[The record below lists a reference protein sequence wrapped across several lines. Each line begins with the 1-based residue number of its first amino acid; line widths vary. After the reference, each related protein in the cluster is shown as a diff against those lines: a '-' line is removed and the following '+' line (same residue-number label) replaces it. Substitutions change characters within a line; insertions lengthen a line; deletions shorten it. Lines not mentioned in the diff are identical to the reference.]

1 LKKRQYA
8 TGGFRSVGRIC
19 ARRIAALIAQRND
32 NHMQSTE
39 SSSLAGS
46 VTVPGGDDI
55 ELRVYAERVALL
67 YSMTPFT
74 LAMAVLLS
82 TILAVAL
89 APVVP
94 AVELAL
100 WYAANN
106 GISALRYLLI
116 RRYRRVQPRPEVA
129 RAWVWPFI
137 LLTAAAGAIW
147 GLLGT
152 WLFPPNDPAD
162 QAMLLLILVGTSA
175 VGLFSLG
182 SMAAAYAAICLP
194 MLLPPAAH
202 LFMIGGQ
209 ANDMLGVGLLLY
221 SLIAVSNARRHQR
234 NTAELL
240 RLRFVNA
247 RIAEER
253 EHALQS
259 AEHASYVKSRFLAN
273 MSHEIR
279 TPLNGILG
287 MTQLLTDSRL
297 DDEQRFR
304 LDVVQ
309 RSGKHLLVLINDI
322 LDFSKIEA
330 GRLAVEHAPFDLRRA
345 VADVT
350 DLLAAI
356 AHDKHI
362 AFRTTIAADVPGWVE
377 GDVSRV
383 KQVLQNLLGNA
394 IKFTDRGGVRLDV
407 HRGAPGEPSL
417 RFEVEDTG
425 AGIPEDQ
432 LKTVFD
438 AFRQADGS
446 QAGRHG
452 GTGLGLT
459 ISRDLARAMGGDV
472 GCTSEVGRGSTFW
485 FSAELP
491 ETAMPQSAASHDGE
505 RESDVRLAGRVLMAE
520 DNTINAL
527 VARGHLEKLGLAVD
541 CVENGRQALERAIS
555 GEYDLILMDCQ
566 MPEMDGFEATRL
578 IRAHEKAHGRKPV
591 AVVALTANA
600 IRGDQERC
608 LAAGMDDYLSKPFQ
622 TSDLRAAL
630 ERHLPRAVE

>member
-1 LKKRQYA
+1 M
-8 TGGFRSVGRIC
+8 
-19 ARRIAALIAQRND
+19 IAQGND

-46 VTVPGGDDI
+46 VTVPGGGDI

-67 YSMTPFT
+67 CSMTPFT
-74 LAMAVLLS
+74 LAMAALLS
-82 TILAVAL
+82 TILAVVL
-89 APVVP
+89 TPVVP
-94 AVELAL
+94 AVELGL

-116 RRYRRVQPRPEVA
+116 RRYRRAQPRPEVA

-152 WLFPPNDPAD
+152 WLLPPNNPAD
-162 QAMLLLILVGTSA
+162 QAMLLLILIGTSA
-175 VGLFSLG
+175 VGLFTLG
-182 SMAAAYAAICLP
+182 SMAVAYAAICLP
-194 MLLPPAAH
+194 MLLPPAAY

-209 ANDMLGVGLLLY
+209 SNDVLGVGLLLF
-221 SLIAVSNARRHQR
+221 SSIAVSNARRHER

-287 MTQLLTDSRL
+287 MTQLLSDSRL
-297 DDEQRFR
+297 DEEQRFR

-330 GRLAVEHAPFDLRRA
+330 GRLAIEHAPFDLRRA

-362 AFRTTIAADVPGWVE
+362 AFQTTIADDVPGWVE

-394 IKFTDRGGVRLDV
+394 IKFTDRGGVRLGV
-407 HRGAPGEPSL
+407 RKGAPGEPSL

-438 AFRQADGS
+438 AFRQADGLH
-446 QAGRHG
+446 ARRRG

-491 ETAMPQSAASHDGE
+491 KSAMPQTAAGGADE
-505 RESDVRLAGRVLMAE
+505 RPESYVRLAGRVLLAE
-520 DNTINAL
+520 DNSINAL
-527 VARGHLEKLGLAVD
+527 VARGHLEKFGLAVD
-541 CVENGRQALERAIS
+541 CVENGRQALERATS

-608 LAAGMDDYLSKPFQ
+608 RAACLDDSLSKPFQ

-630 ERHLPRAVE
+630 ERHLPRAVG

>member
-1 LKKRQYA
+1 
-8 TGGFRSVGRIC
+8 
-19 ARRIAALIAQRND
+19 
-32 NHMQSTE
+32 MQSNE
-39 SSSLAGS
+39 LSSLAERG
-46 VTVPGGDDI
+46 TGPGDDI
-55 ELRVYAERVALL
+55 ELRVYAEQVALL

-74 LAMAVLLS
+74 LAMAAVLS
-82 TILAVAL
+82 TILALAL
-89 APVVP
+89 APIVP
-94 AVELAL
+94 LVELAC

-106 GISALRYLLI
+106 GVSLLRYLLI
-116 RRYRRVQPRPEVA
+116 RRYRRVQPRPEAA
-129 RAWVWPFI
+129 RAWVSPFI
-137 LLTAAAGAIW
+137 ALTAVAGTIW

-152 WLFPPNDPAD
+152 WLFPPGDPAN
-162 QAMLLLILVGTSA
+162 QAMLLLILIGTSA
-175 VGLFSLG
+175 VGLFTLG
-182 SMAAAYAAICLP
+182 SMALAYSAICLP
-194 MLLPPAAH
+194 MLLPVAIH
-202 LFMIGGQ
+202 LFLIGGQ
-209 ANDMLGVGLLLY
+209 SNDVLGVGLLLF
-221 SLIAVSNARRHQR
+221 SSIAVLNARRHER

-247 RIAEER
+247 RIADER
-253 EHALQS
+253 ERALQS

-287 MTQLLTDSRL
+287 MTQLLADSRL

-330 GRLAVEHAPFDLRRA
+330 GRLAIEHAPFDLRRA

-362 AFRTTIAADVPGWVE
+362 AFHTTIAAEVPSWVE
-377 GDVSRV
+377 GDISRV

-394 IKFTDRGGVRLDV
+394 IKFTDHGSVRLHV
-407 HRGAPGEPSL
+407 RKGAPGEPSL
-417 RFEVEDTG
+417 RFEVEDSG
-425 AGIPEDQ
+425 PGIPADQ
-432 LKTVFD
+432 QRTVFD
-438 AFRQADGS
+438 AFRQVDVSHAR
-446 QAGRHG
+446 RHG

-472 GCTSEVGRGSTFW
+472 GCTSEVGRGSIFW
-485 FSAELP
+485 FTAELP
-491 ETAMPQSAASHDGE
+491 ETAMPQAAAARAGE
-505 RESDVRLAGRVLMAE
+505 RRESEARLAGRVLLAE
-520 DNTINAL
+520 DNSINAL
-527 VARGHLEKLGLAVD
+527 VAMGHLEKLGLAVE
-541 CVENGRQALERAIS
+541 CVENGKQALERAVN

-578 IRAHEKAHGRKPV
+578 IRAHEKANGRKPV

-608 LAAGMDDYLSKPFQ
+608 RAAGMDDYLSKPFQ
-622 TSDLRAAL
+622 SSDLRAAL

>member
-1 LKKRQYA
+1 
-8 TGGFRSVGRIC
+8 
-19 ARRIAALIAQRND
+19 
-32 NHMQSTE
+32 MQSTE
-39 SSSLAGS
+39 LSSFAERATG
-46 VTVPGGDDI
+46 PGDDI

-82 TILAVAL
+82 TIITVA
-89 APVVP
+89 AASVVP
-94 AVELAL
+94 FASLVS

-106 GISALRYLLI
+106 GVSLWRYMLI
-116 RRYRRVQPRPEVA
+116 RRYRRVQPSPEVA
-129 RAWVWPFI
+129 RAWAWPFI

-152 WLFPPNDPAD
+152 WLFPPNDPAS
-162 QAMLLLILVGTSA
+162 QAMMLVILVGTSA
-175 VGLFSLG
+175 VGLFTLG
-182 SMAAAYAAICLP
+182 SMAVAYAAICLP

-209 ANDMLGVGLLLY
+209 ANDVFGVGLLLL
-221 SLIAVSNARRHQR
+221 SFIAVSNARRHQR

-253 EHALQS
+253 ERALQS

-287 MTQLLTDSRL
+287 MTQLLADSRL

-309 RSGKHLLVLINDI
+309 RSGRHLLVLINDI

-356 AHDKHI
+356 AHDKRI
-362 AFRTTIAADVPGWVE
+362 AFHTAIAADVPSWVE
-377 GDVSRV
+377 GDVARV

-394 IKFTDRGGVRLDV
+394 IKFTDHGSVRLNV
-407 HRGAPGEPSL
+407 RKGVPGEPSL

-425 AGIPEDQ
+425 PGIPEDQ
-432 LKTVFD
+432 QKTVFD
-438 AFRQADGS
+438 AFRQVDGS
-446 QAGRHG
+446 HARRHG

-459 ISRDLARAMGGDV
+459 ISRELARAMGGDV
-472 GCTSEVGRGSTFW
+472 GCTSEMGRGSTFW
-485 FSAELP
+485 FTAELAETAMP
-491 ETAMPQSAASHDGE
+491 ETAMRHA
-505 RESDVRLAGRVLMAE
+505 REQREADIRLTGRVLLAE
-520 DNTINAL
+520 DNSINAL
-527 VARGHLEKLGLAVD
+527 VAMGHLEKLGLAVE
-541 CVENGRQALERAIS
+541 CVENGKQALERAIN
-555 GEYDLILMDCQ
+555 GGYDLILMDCQ
-566 MPEMDGFEATRL
+566 MPEMDGFEATRR
-578 IRAHEKAHGRKPV
+578 IRSYEQANGRKRV

-600 IRGDQERC
+600 IRGDEERC
-608 LAAGMDDYLSKPFQ
+608 IAAGMDGYLAKPFQ
-622 TSDLRAAL
+622 ASDLRAAL

>member
-1 LKKRQYA
+1 
-8 TGGFRSVGRIC
+8 
-19 ARRIAALIAQRND
+19 
-32 NHMQSTE
+32 MQSNE
-39 SSSLAGS
+39 SPSLAGRG
-46 VTVPGGDDI
+46 TVPDDDI

-74 LAMAVLLS
+74 LAMAVVLS
-82 TILAVAL
+82 TILTIAAASML
-89 APVVP
+89 PVVKL
-94 AVELAL
+94 VS
-100 WYAANN
+100 WWAANN
-106 GISALRYLLI
+106 GVSLLRYMLI
-116 RRYRRVQPRPEVA
+116 RRYRRVQPRPKVA
-129 RAWVWPFI
+129 PAWVLPFI
-137 LLTAAAGAIW
+137 VLTAVAGAIW

-152 WLFPPNDPAD
+152 WLFPPDDSAV
-162 QAMLLLILVGTSA
+162 QAMLLMILVGTSA
-175 VGLFSLG
+175 VGLFTLG
-182 SMAAAYAAICLP
+182 SMAVAYAAICLP

-209 ANDMLGVGLLLY
+209 ANDVLGVGLLLF
-221 SLIAVSNARRHQR
+221 SFIAVSNARRHQR

-253 EHALQS
+253 ERALQS

-287 MTQLLTDSRL
+287 MTQLLADSRL

-330 GRLAVEHAPFDLRRA
+330 GRLAIEQAPFDLRRA

-362 AFRTTIAADVPGWVE
+362 AYHTTIAADVPSWVE
-377 GDVSRV
+377 GDISRV

-394 IKFTDRGGVRLDV
+394 IKFTDRGSVRLHV
-407 HRGAPGEPSL
+407 RRGAPGEPSL

-425 AGIPEDQ
+425 PGIPEDQ

-438 AFRQADGS
+438 AFRQVDGS
-446 QAGRHG
+446 HARRHG

-485 FSAELP
+485 FTAELP
-491 ETAMPQSAASHDGE
+491 ETAVPQTAAARVGE
-505 RESDVRLAGRVLMAE
+505 RSESDGMLAGRVLMAE
-520 DNTINAL
+520 DNSINAL
-527 VARGHLEKLGLAVD
+527 VAMGHLEKLGLAVE
-541 CVENGRQALERAIS
+541 CVEDGQQALERAKS

-566 MPEMDGFEATRL
+566 MPVMDGFEATRL
-578 IRAHEKAHGRKPV
+578 IRAHEKANGRKPV

-600 IRGDQERC
+600 IRGDAERC
-608 LAAGMDDYLSKPFQ
+608 LAAGMDGYLAKPFQ
-622 TSDLRAAL
+622 ASELRAAL
-630 ERHLPRAVE
+630 KRHLPRAVE

>member
-1 LKKRQYA
+1 M
-8 TGGFRSVGRIC
+8 
-19 ARRIAALIAQRND
+19 IAPRND
-32 NHMQSTE
+32 NPVQLAE
-39 SSSLAGS
+39 PPDEGGRGNASSDAD
-46 VTVPGGDDI
+46 V
-55 ELRVYAERVALL
+55 ELRIYAERVALL

-74 LAMAVLLS
+74 LAMALLLS
-82 TILAVAL
+82 TILTVAL
-89 APVVP
+89 AGIVPVF
-94 AVELAL
+94 ELAI

-106 GISALRYLLI
+106 GVSALRYLLI
-116 RRYRRVQPRPEVA
+116 RRYRRVRPAPRAA
-129 RAWVWPFI
+129 RAWAWPFI
-137 LLTAAAGAIW
+137 ALTMAAGAIW

-152 WLFPPNDPAD
+152 WLLPQDDAAN
-162 QAMLLLILVGTSA
+162 QAMLLLILIGTSA
-175 VGLFSLG
+175 VGLFTLG
-182 SMAAAYAAICLP
+182 SMALAYAAICLP
-194 MLLPPAAH
+194 MLLPPAVH
-202 LFMIGGQ
+202 LFLVGGQ
-209 ANDMLGVGLLLY
+209 ANDMLGVGLLLF
-221 SLIAVSNARRHQR
+221 SFIAVSNARRHQR

-253 EHALQS
+253 ERALQS
-259 AEHASYVKSRFLAN
+259 AEHASFVKSRFLAN

-287 MTQLLTDSRL
+287 MTQLLADSRL

-309 RSGKHLLVLINDI
+309 RSGRHLLVLINDI

-330 GRLAVEHAPFDLRRA
+330 GRLAIEHAPFDLRRA

-356 AHDKHI
+356 AHDKNI
-362 AFRTTIAADVPGWVE
+362 GFRTTIDADVPGWVE

-394 IKFTDRGGVRLDV
+394 IKFTDRGEVRLTV
-407 HRGAPGEPSL
+407 RRGAPGEASL

-425 AGIPEDQ
+425 PGIPADQ
-432 LKTVFD
+432 LSSVFD
-438 AFRQADGS
+438 AFRQVDGS
-446 QAGRHG
+446 HARRHG

-459 ISRDLARAMGGDV
+459 ISRDLARAMGGDI

-485 FSAELP
+485 FNAELP
-491 ETAMPQSAASHDGE
+491 ETAMPPAAASRAGE
-505 RESDVRLAGRVLMAE
+505 GAESDLRLAGRVLVAE
-520 DNTINAL
+520 DNSINAL
-527 VARGHLEKLGLAVD
+527 VAKGHLEKLGLAVD
-541 CVENGRQALERAIS
+541 CVENGRQALERAID
-555 GEYDLILMDCQ
+555 GGYDLILMDCQ

-578 IRAHEKAHGRKPV
+578 IRAHERASGRKPV
-591 AVVALTANA
+591 KVVALTANA

-608 LAAGMDDYLSKPFQ
+608 RAAGMDDYLSKPFE

-630 ERHLPRAVE
+630 ERHLPRAAG